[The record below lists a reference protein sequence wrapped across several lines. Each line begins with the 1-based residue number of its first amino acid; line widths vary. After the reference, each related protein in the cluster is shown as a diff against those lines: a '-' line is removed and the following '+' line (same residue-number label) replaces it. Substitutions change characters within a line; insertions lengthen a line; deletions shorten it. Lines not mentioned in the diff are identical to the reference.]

1 MVFIMSKL
9 KELLLSGDM
18 KKKGLIVG
26 LVASLLCNGL
36 FISTIISDIEI
47 EQQMQLEIDGLT
59 EDKNKQKMY
68 ISTLEDDKEKLEE
81 KVKQAQPWFDMS
93 EEEQLKLEEEQKR
106 LEEERLAKEKAE
118 QEEKERLEEEQRQ
131 KEEQAREQERQRES
145 QLEEVNSIV
154 YSTITQ
160 GMGSGYSPN
169 ITVKGNQVDID
180 IIGYNLD
187 FSGFSRGQLDIL
199 IGEYNIDTMQ
209 NQVTQE
215 IKNIYTQSGFNMTVK
230 LTMYDSNGTLI
241 YSTQR

>member
-1 MVFIMSKL
+1 MVFIMKFMRKF
-9 KELLLSGDM
+9 KELLI
-18 KKKGLIVG
+18 KKDSIAIALATS
-26 LVASLLCNGL
+26 LVFNGL
-36 FISTIISDIEI
+36 FIMSISGNGNIIDEKEVQIE
-47 EQQMQLEIDGLT
+47 ELT
-59 EDKNKQKMY
+59 EEKNRQKTY
-68 ISTLEDDKEKLEE
+68 IGTLEKDKEKLEE